1 MAYQVTKLIAG
12 REYRYHVEGFRDPKT
27 KRVKQRWTY
36 LGRVKG
42 NGVAA
47 VRRRSRDD
55 VRARIIAAALNLL
68 DKRDVSHVTIDVL
81 VRSARVSRATFYR
94 HFAGRAAVLS
104 AAVGSVYDQLLEV
117 PLSADEPLV
126 SAPRER
132 ARLASWVESLLR
144 AIVQRPG
151 IQRVMLS
158 GEKVGAER
166 AKQAR
171 ANRETV
177 LRSLVAYLTRLDEA
191 GIADV
196 GDAAVLANGIS
207 CMTAGVVKQLV
218 YDRRD
223 CAPELL
229 IAGAS
234 ELICRA
240 VFPKLASV

>member
-1 MAYQVTKLIAG
+1 MAYQVSKLIGG

-27 KRVKQRWTY
+27 KRVKQHWTY
-36 LGRVKG
+36 LGRVKA
-42 NGVAA
+42 NGLAA

-55 VRARIIAAALNLL
+55 VRARILAAVLGLL
-68 DKRDVSHVTIDVL
+68 DRRDVSHLTIDVL
-81 VRSARVSRATFYR
+81 VRAARVSRATFYR
-94 HFAGRAAVLS
+94 HFAGRTAVLN

-117 PLSADEPLV
+117 SLSSDETV
-126 SAPRER
+126 ASVDVER
-132 ARLASWVESLLR
+132 ARLKSWIESLLR

-151 IQRVMLS
+151 IHRVMLS
-158 GEKVGAER
+158 AEKVGKER

-177 LRSLVAYLTRLDEA
+177 LRSLVAYLKRLHAA
-191 GIADV
+191 GLV
-196 GDAAVLANGIS
+196 DATEPELLANGIS

-223 CAPELL
+223 CPPELL

-234 ELICRA
+234 ELVCRA
-240 VFPKLASV
+240 VFRSA